1 MKYTSII
8 FDFGNT
14 LAQSASLASALTRVL
29 EHEQAIDIGHAIEK
43 RILELYRPEQQ
54 QQQNW
59 LDIWKDC
66 FDDAGVDFNEQ
77 LGRAHLEEFCRANE
91 TFADVEHLL
100 QQLKIRGLS
109 LGLLSNATGP
119 GEVFQSDFE
128 HRGLAQYFDA
138 VVWSCDIGY
147 RKPYHAAFDIALQ
160 KLQANAV
167 TTLMVGDSEIADIQ
181 GARQLC
187 MDTALVCNTFH
198 ADSEADY
205 QVSPQQLYDDVLAI
219 IDQRL

>member
-14 LAQSASLASALTRVL
+14 LAQSSSLASALTRAL
-29 EHEQAIDIGHAIEK
+29 EHEQAINIGHAIEK

-54 QQQNW
+54 QQPNW

-66 FDDAGVDFNEQ
+66 FADAGVGFSER
-77 LGRAHLEEFCRANE
+77 LGREHLSEFCRANE

-100 QQLKIRGLS
+100 QQLKERGFR

-119 GEVFQSDFE
+119 GDIFQQDLES
-128 HRGLAQYFDA
+128 RCLAQYFDA

-147 RKPYHAAFDIALQ
+147 RKPYHAAFNIALQ
-160 KLQANAV
+160 KLQTNAA

-181 GARQLC
+181 GARQLG
-187 MDTALVCNTFH
+187 MDTLLITRQSSVETL
-198 ADSEADY
+198 ADY
-205 QVSPQQLYDDVLAI
+205 RAHPDSLLNDISAVLGN
-219 IDQRL
+219 D